1 MTAEVNALIMLAQ
14 CNESKGFYRRAL
26 RIWQEI
32 STHFDASKEQ
42 CRLAWD
48 KISACHLQLQMNTPA
63 VAPVQDSRKQNVER
77 DKVKIQQLLAQG
89 HSIKEIQHLT
99 GRSIAFIYKYNPRN
113 KTIH

>member
-32 STHFDASKEQ
+32 STHFDATKEQ

-48 KISACHLQLQMNTPA
+48 KISACHLQLQINTP
-63 VAPVQDSRKQNVER
+63 VTVSRDSRKQDVER

>member
-32 STHFDASKEQ
+32 STHFDATKEE

-48 KISACHLQLQMNTPA
+48 KIRACRLQLQINTP
-63 VAPVQDSRKQNVER
+63 PVVVSRDSRKQDVER
-77 DKVKIQQLLAQG
+77 DKVRIQQLLAQG

-99 GRSIAFIYKYNPRN
+99 GRSIAFIYKYNPRSR
-113 KTIH
+113 TIH